1 MKVVCAAPNCKY
13 SSDHEDSSHVIFVSF
28 PNDDTATVWAHNCGR
43 PDLIIKSNE
52 ELHLNYYICSDHIE
66 DQYFL
71 SKTNQIIITQGAIPT
86 LFGVQ
91 MQSGRLDSLKP
102 SYSSTDVM
110 NPPELS
116 DCQENYVGAA
126 SEYQNTIYNGNISS
140 DNNGA
145 DEINGNE
152 EVQNQ
157 EENNLNF
164 ENINVNMEQ
173 FEDMTMRFL
182 NLCRICGK
190 NASESINIFDG
201 REDGVTLQQKIRLH
215 LPIIM
220 ESGDGLPQK
229 ICGECCGKIESSH
242 ELVITSLLNDMR
254 LRKFLNLPNKYNY
267 EEKYRSLISK
277 HELQSADDAFFDGIT
292 SGSCD
297 LPKTPAEPSS
307 PPSEKEKRLKFVLH
321 SDLNNLILQP
331 LHFQNDERA
340 KTDLQRD
347 AVVSATEVMIDQ
359 QSDEL
364 NCSDGHEGFQT
375 ECESTPVL
383 TAEGNP
389 QGEDAVLNNKDD
401 GAVAPEQ
408 GSVRSSRRCG
418 HCSQAFLN
426 RKDMQMHL
434 AEAHS
439 GEGALFKCGMC
450 DKSYEKWSSLDVHE
464 ATHRQDKPYL
474 CDLCGKSFKHSNNL
488 RGHKRVHLDAA
499 RKKRHVCE
507 TCGSAFRSRFHL
519 REHMNQHDG
528 NKPYVCE
535 QCGKAFSK
543 RIQLRQHRLSHGINK
558 YACPICGMT
567 FNRRGNMNTHFKRH
581 SNSDGTYKCSV
592 CDCKCKSMS
601 DLKCHRKSHS
611 LNDII
616 ESIKQRSIDQTIW
629 QCATCSRVFSKRTH
643 LSNHERT
650 HKVDQPKV
658 ECDKCGKKLASK
670 SSLRYH
676 VKSMHTCERTHLC
689 QFCGNAFVS
698 REARLIHERIHT
710 GERPYSCKLC
720 NMEYRCSS
728 NLSQH
733 MKAHAEVR
741 PFVCQY
747 CSKSFTRRSAMTV
760 HERIHT
766 GEKPFV
772 CSVCNRG
779 FSQKYDMVKHEKT
792 HEPKTLNCEK
802 CQETFSSKSE
812 ILKHLECSHKPER
825 RATDAGG
832 EYVEMENFDDYSLNV
847 ECPVGETDQMDEI
860 QYS

>member
-43 PDLIIKSNE
+43 PDLIMKSNE

-71 SKTNQIIITQGAIPT
+71 SKTNPIIITQGAIPT
-86 LFGVQ
+86 LFSIEVQ
-91 MQSGRLDSLKP
+91 PGQLDSFKP
-102 SYSSTDVM
+102 SYSSSDVI
-110 NPPELS
+110 NPLELS
-116 DCQENYVGAA
+116 DCQETYVGGG
-126 SEYQNTIYNGNISS
+126 SEYQNTIYNGNIPN
-140 DNNGA
+140 DNDGA
-145 DEINGNE
+145 DEIDGNE
-152 EVQNQ
+152 EVQSQ
-157 EENNLNF
+157 QENNLNF
-164 ENINVNMEQ
+164 ENISVNIDH

-190 NASESINIFDG
+190 NATEYINIFDG
-201 REDGVTLQQKIRLH
+201 REDGVTLQEKIRIH
-215 LPIIM
+215 LPIVM
-220 ESGDGLPQK
+220 ESEDGLPQK
-229 ICGECCGKIESSH
+229 ICGDCHGRIESVH
-242 ELVITSLLNDMR
+242 ALVITSLLNDMK

-267 EEKYRSLISK
+267 EEKYRALVSQY
-277 HELQSADDAFFDGIT
+277 ELHSTTEAFFDGIT
-292 SGSCD
+292 HESCD
-297 LPKTPAEPSS
+297 FPKNSESPSS
-307 PPSEKEKRLKFVLH
+307 PCPEKEKPSKFVLH
-321 SDLNNLILQP
+321 ADLNNLILQP
-331 LHFQNDERA
+331 LQFQNEERT
-340 KTDLQRD
+340 KTDVHSPPVMLT
-347 AVVSATEVMIDQ
+347 AEVMIEEQPEQMNSSEGHDGFHAEPD
-359 QSDEL
+359 SASVLRADANPSGKDVLL
-364 NCSDGHEGFQT
+364 ND
-375 ECESTPVL
+375 
-383 TAEGNP
+383 N
-389 QGEDAVLNNKDD
+389 D
-401 GAVAPEQ
+401 GAGAPEQ
-408 GSVRSSRRCG
+408 VSVRSSRRCG
-418 HCSQAFLN
+418 HCSQSFLH
-426 RKDMQMHL
+426 RKDLQSHIT
-434 AEAHS
+434 EAHN
-439 GEGALFKCGMC
+439 GEGALFKCGLC

-543 RIQLRQHRLSHGINK
+543 RIQLRQHKLSHGTNK

-601 DLKCHRKSHS
+601 DLKSHRKTHS

-616 ESIKQRSIDQTIW
+616 ESIKQRSIDQTIF
-629 QCATCSRVFSKRTH
+629 QCSTCSRVFSKRTH
-643 LSNHERT
+643 LSNHERI

-658 ECDKCGKKLASK
+658 ECDKCGKKLANK

-689 QFCGNAFVS
+689 QFCGDAFIS

-747 CSKSFTRRSAMTV
+747 CSKSFTRRSAVTV

-766 GEKPFV
+766 GERPFV

-779 FSQKYDMVKHEKT
+779 FYQKYDMVKHEKT
-792 HEPKTLNCEK
+792 HEIKILKCEK
-802 CQETFSSKSE
+802 CEETFNSKSE
-812 ILKHLECSHKPER
+812 ILKHLECSHNSER
-825 RATDAGG
+825 QSTEVSG
-832 EYVEMENFDDYSLNV
+832 EYVEISGNFDNYSLNV
-847 ECPVGETDQMDEI
+847 ECSMGETEQIDDI